1 MLSRSEWDIVNRFL
15 HASLQVDALCEC
27 YSSDDVRETLNN
39 FPPSI
44 QGFYRKTW
52 DRIMNETVKQASL
65 AKAALVWVLNAQRA
79 MTIEE
84 LERAVATSPVTYKF
98 EPGRRVPGATLIS
111 VCGGLVTFDEES
123 RLVRLVR
130 KLQSDA

>member
-1 MLSRSEWDIVNRFL
+1 MCRVNRFL
-15 HASLQVDALCEC
+15 HASLQLDALCEC
-27 YSSDDVRETLNN
+27 YSSDDVRDTLNN

-44 QGFYRKTW
+44 KGVYHKTW
-52 DRIMNETVKQASL
+52 NRIMNESVKQASL
-65 AKAALVWVLNAQRA
+65 AKTVLVWVLHARRS
-79 MTIEE
+79 MTIDE
-84 LERAVATSPVTYKF
+84 LERAVAISPITNKF

-130 KLQSDA
+130 KFHRHA